1 MTDHRRA
8 SALRRRSLLDEARRE
23 AEVHKW
29 IESQKR
35 GWDLG
40 DWAVRDWFDRY
51 WSDFCRHRLM
61 EHLSGQVFWAE
72 FTERKFGL
80 LQQFP
85 LASELVYRTVVNY
98 MYSGM
103 ENLLILNLAMDSD
116 LPLPT
121 VRYIL
126 GQIDMN
132 DERITPPFS

>member
-1 MTDHRRA
+1 MTQHRRELA
-8 SALRRRSLLDEARRE
+8 VRRRSVLDEAWRE
-23 AEVHKW
+23 AEAHKW

-51 WSDFCRHRLM
+51 WSEFCRHRLM
-61 EHLSGQVFWAE
+61 EHLAGKEFWVE

-85 LASELVYRTVVNY
+85 LAQELVYQTVIEC

-103 ENLLILNLAMDSD
+103 ENLLIINLSLESD
-116 LPLPT
+116 LSLST
-121 VRYIL
+121 VRQIL

-132 DERITPPFS
+132 DERLTPPFS

>member
-1 MTDHRRA
+1 MTQYRRELA
-8 SALRRRSLLDEARRE
+8 VRQRSLLDEAWRE
-23 AEVHKW
+23 AEAHKW

-40 DWAVRDWFDRY
+40 DWAVRDWYDRY
-51 WSDFCRHRLM
+51 WSEFCRHRLM
-61 EHLSGQVFWAE
+61 EHLAGKEFWVE

-85 LASELVYRTVVNY
+85 LAQELVYQTVIEY

-103 ENLLILNLAMDSD
+103 ENLLIINLSLESD
-116 LPLPT
+116 LPMPT
-121 VRYIL
+121 VRQIL

-132 DERITPPFS
+132 KERITPPFA